1 MADPNSAVTEL
12 KVLAVEDSTEA
23 MNLMRN
29 MLKDIG
35 INQIYTA
42 TDGKQALDFLGEC
55 EDLIDVVI
63 ADWHMPRVTGLE
75 LLKQLRTVDPEL
87 PFLMITGA
95 ADFDSVVEAKANGIT
110 GFIKKPY
117 SAVELHR
124 KLKVVARINA
134 HRERIF

>member
-1 MADPNSAVTEL
+1 MSSAAVTEL

-23 MNLMRN
+23 MNLIRN
-29 MLKDIG
+29 MLKEIG
-35 INQIYTA
+35 INQVYTA

-63 ADWHMPRVTGLE
+63 ADWHMPRMTGLE

-95 ADFDSVVEAKANGIT
+95 ADFDSVVEAKANDVT

-117 SAVELHR
+117 SAIELQK

-134 HRERIF
+134 HRERIL

>member
-1 MADPNSAVTEL
+1 MAGTSSAVCEL

-23 MNLMRN
+23 MNLLRN
-29 MLKDIG
+29 MLKEIG

-55 EDLIDVVI
+55 EDLIDVVL
-63 ADWHMPRVTGLE
+63 ADWNMPRMTGIE

-87 PFLMITGA
+87 PFIMITGA
-95 ADFDSVVEAKANGIT
+95 GDFDSVVEAKANGIT

-117 SAVELHR
+117 SAVELQK
-124 KLKVVARINA
+124 KLKVVARINQ
-134 HRERIF
+134 HRERIL

>member
-1 MADPNSAVTEL
+1 MSGSSAVSDL

-29 MLKDIG
+29 MLKEIG

-63 ADWHMPRVTGLE
+63 ADWHMPRMTGLE

-95 ADFDSVVEAKANGIT
+95 ADFDSVVEAKANAVT
-110 GFIKKPY
+110 GFVKKPY
-117 SAVELHR
+117 SAVELLK

-134 HRERIF
+134 HRERVL

>member
-1 MADPNSAVTEL
+1 MSAAVTEL

-29 MLKDIG
+29 MLKEIG
-35 INQIYTA
+35 INQVYTA

-63 ADWHMPRVTGLE
+63 ADWHMPRMTGLE

-95 ADFDSVVEAKANGIT
+95 ADFDSVVEAKAHSVT

-117 SAVELHR
+117 SAVQLQK
-124 KLKVVARINA
+124 KLQVVARINA
-134 HRERIF
+134 HRERIL

>member
-1 MADPNSAVTEL
+1 MAGTYSPVTEL

-29 MLKDIG
+29 MLKEIG

-42 TDGKQALDFLGEC
+42 SDGKQALDFLGEC
-55 EDLIDVVI
+55 EDLIDVVL

-110 GFIKKPY
+110 GFIKKSPRPEKRLASTCY
-117 SAVELHR
+117 RPSCS
-124 KLKVVARINA
+124 RIA
-134 HRERIF
+134 L

>member
-1 MADPNSAVTEL
+1 MSNSMVAEL

-29 MLKDIG
+29 MLKEIG
-35 INQIYTA
+35 INQVYTA

-55 EDLIDVVI
+55 EDLIDVVL
-63 ADWHMPRVTGLE
+63 ADWHMPKMNGLE

-95 ADFDSVVEAKANGIT
+95 ADFDSVVEAKANNVT

-117 SAVELHR
+117 SAIELQR

-134 HRERIF
+134 HRERVL